1 MKHWNYEHIQ
11 NEKNG
16 LFHGYQQ
23 WIDHQDNLW
32 YRGNYV
38 MDEEIG
44 YHDQFLELPE
54 GRHVPAIVIYYI
66 R

>member
-11 NEKNG
+11 TEKNG

-23 WIDHQDNLW
+23 WIDHQDKLW
-32 YRGNYV
+32 YRGNYA
-38 MDEEIG
+38 MDEETG

-54 GRHVPAIVIYYI
+54 GRHVPAIVIYYL

>member
-1 MKHWNYEHIQ
+1 MKHWNYENIS
-11 NEKNG
+11 NITNN
-16 LFHGYQQ
+16 LYHGYQQ
-23 WIDHQDNLW
+23 WIDMHDNLW
-32 YRGNYV
+32 YRGNFV